1 MRTLTSE
8 SKEGTSSRTV
18 SESQIQDLSL
28 FLLFVNFAF
37 VIVDYVLC
45 VAQAILEPTIQ
56 GWPWIYIHHS
66 SYVSQVQRL

>member
-8 SKEGTSSRTV
+8 SKEGTSSHTI

-28 FLLFVNFAF
+28 FLLFVHFAF

-56 GWPWIYIHHS
+56 G
-66 SYVSQVQRL
+66 